1 MFFVAFFS
9 YQNFGS
15 AMTLVNI
22 RQEQIQAMK
31 QIPKQDF
38 EIDLID
44 DNRQTLIEQER
55 DSPRKSTNN
64 DSTTTPNKSSWMV
77 AKEDLDKTEPDTIMP
92 HLSTIVE

>member
-1 MFFVAFFS
+1 M
-9 YQNFGS
+9 
-15 AMTLVNI
+15 NI
-22 RQEQIQAMK
+22 RQEQLSAMK

-64 DSTTTPNKSSWMV
+64 DSTTTTIKSSWTT

-92 HLSTIVE
+92 HLSSLTRNFVFLLFDEIFF